1 MNKKILI
8 VVSNYYKDIAEGLHR
23 GAVETLKKSKYN
35 YETVY
40 VPGSFEISLAIKYFI
55 KKNKYDGYIA
65 LGCILK
71 GQTYHFNL
79 LSNECARAINS
90 LILEYTKPIGF
101 GVLTCNNIKEARAR
115 SIRGKKNKGKEAA
128 LACLQMVNLL
138 SSKNK

>member
-101 GVLTCNNIKEARAR
+101 GVLTCDNLDQAEKR
-115 SIRGKKNKGKEAA
+115 SDPKRGNKGEEAA
-128 LACLQMVNLL
+128 IACI
-138 SSKNK
+138 KNMYYG

>member
-1 MNKKILI
+1 MSKRILI
-8 VVSNYYKDIAEGLHR
+8 VVSNYYSDIAKKLHR
-23 GAVETLKKSKYN
+23 GAVEILEKNKYN

-40 VPGSFEISLAIKYFI
+40 VPGAFEISLAIKYFI

-79 LSNECARAINS
+79 LSNECARSINS
-90 LILEYTKPIGF
+90 LILEYIKPIGF
-101 GVLTCNNIKEARAR
+101 GILTCNNIKQARAR
-115 SIRGKKNKGKEAA
+115 SIKGKKNKGKEAA

-138 SSKNK
+138 SSKK